1 MVSQVLSHVP
11 PENPNPG
18 PNDIN
23 NEINPRRIMS
33 KNIVILPAIIEN
45 PIIRA
50 IDPSDLSRI
59 NFS

>member
-1 MVSQVLSHVP
+1 MP

-18 PNDIN
+18 PNDID

-33 KNIVILPAIIEN
+33 KNITILAIIEN

-50 IDPSDLSRI
+50 IDPSDLS
-59 NFS
+59 NKFF